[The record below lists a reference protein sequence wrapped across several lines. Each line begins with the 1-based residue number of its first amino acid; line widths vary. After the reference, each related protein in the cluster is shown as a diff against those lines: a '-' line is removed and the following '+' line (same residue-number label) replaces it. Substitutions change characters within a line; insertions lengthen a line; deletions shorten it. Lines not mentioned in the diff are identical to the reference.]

1 MEKEVY
7 YTAEIWK
14 KVLIVRMK
22 KEKKQFDKVE
32 KSSLRFETYIYNLRT
47 YWFAKEDYW
56 KDTMSRYDSRTTTFS
71 PEGRLHQVEYAMKAI
86 DQAGVCV
93 GILTK
98 EGIVFGA
105 EKKAV
110 SKLLAPP
117 KGSEKMYKID
127 NHIAVA
133 VAGLA
138 SDANILIQHARVR
151 AQQHKY
157 SYQEPV
163 PVETLVLSLADIA
176 HTYTMYGGQRPFGV
190 SFLIGGW
197 DKTFNFQLYH
207 ADPSGNYIGWNAI
220 AIGSNNQMA
229 RDMLKKEYKEDI
241 GLQDALKLAAKVLA
255 KAMDTQHL
263 TDDKMEFSVLRRL
276 ENETMH
282 QCLTRQEAQMLL
294 KGVEDEQ
301 ANTADE

>member
-1 MEKEVY
+1 
-7 YTAEIWK
+7 
-14 KVLIVRMK
+14 
-22 KEKKQFDKVE
+22 
-32 KSSLRFETYIYNLRT
+32 
-47 YWFAKEDYW
+47 
-56 KDTMSRYDSRTTTFS
+56 MSRYDSRTTTFS

-151 AQQHKY
+151 A
-157 SYQEPV
+157 
-163 PVETLVLSLADIA
+163 
-176 HTYTMYGGQRPFGV
+176 G
-190 SFLIGGW
+190 
-197 DKTFNFQLYH
+197 
-207 ADPSGNYIGWNAI
+207 
-220 AIGSNNQMA
+220 
-229 RDMLKKEYKEDI
+229 
-241 GLQDALKLAAKVLA
+241 
-255 KAMDTQHL
+255 
-263 TDDKMEFSVLRRL
+263 
-276 ENETMH
+276 
-282 QCLTRQEAQMLL
+282 
-294 KGVEDEQ
+294 
-301 ANTADE
+301 

>member
-1 MEKEVY
+1 
-7 YTAEIWK
+7 
-14 KVLIVRMK
+14 
-22 KEKKQFDKVE
+22 
-32 KSSLRFETYIYNLRT
+32 
-47 YWFAKEDYW
+47 
-56 KDTMSRYDSRTTTFS
+56 MSRYDSRTTTFS

-98 EGIVFGA
+98 EGVVFGA

-110 SKLLAPP
+110 SKLLMPP
-117 KGSEKMYKID
+117 RGSEKMYKID
-127 NHIAVA
+127 EHVAVA

-138 SDANILIQHARVR
+138 SDASILIQHARVR

-157 SYQEPV
+157 SYQEPIA
-163 PVETLVLSLADIA
+163 VESLVLSLADIA

-190 SFLIGGW
+190 SFLVGGW
-197 DKTFNFQLYH
+197 DKTFKYQLYH
-207 ADPSGNYIGWNAI
+207 ADPSGNYIGWKAI

-229 RDMLKKEYKEDI
+229 RDMLKKEYTEDLS
-241 GLQDALKLAAKVLA
+241 LQDALKLAVKVLA

-276 ENETMH
+276 EGESMH
-282 QCLTRQEAQMLL
+282 QCLTRQETQKLL
-294 KGVEDEQ
+294 KSVEDET
-301 ANTADE
+301 APVADE

>member
-1 MEKEVY
+1 MSI
-7 YTAEIWK
+7 TA
-14 KVLIVRMK
+14 LHTRH
-22 KEKKQFDKVE
+22 DK
-32 KSSLRFETYIYNLRT
+32 
-47 YWFAKEDYW
+47 FA
-56 KDTMSRYDSRTTTFS
+56 TMSRYDSRTTTFS

-98 EGIVFGA
+98 EGVVFGA

-127 NHIAVA
+127 EHIAVA

-151 AQQHKY
+151 AQQHRY
-157 SYQEPV
+157 SYQQPI

-190 SFLIGGW
+190 SFLIGGY
-197 DKTFNFQLYH
+197 DKNFKYQLYH
-207 ADPSGNYIGWNAI
+207 ADPSGNYVGWKAI
-220 AIGSNNQMA
+220 AIGNNNQMA

-241 GLQDALKLAAKVLA
+241 SLQDALKLCVSVLA
-255 KAMDTQHL
+255 KAMDTQNF
-263 TDDKMEFSVLRRL
+263 TEEKMEFSVLQRV
-276 ENETMH
+276 ENRTIH
-282 QCLTRQEAQMLL
+282 QCLTKKETQKLL
-294 KGVEDEQ
+294 KTVETEK
-301 ANTADE
+301 ATKADE